1 MRHTPLLIGDEITA
15 KQVNAK
21 VNGVRRQANRALTIA
36 IIALLLFG
44 TFFGLLL
51 YYGIHY
57 GNLIQSNANIA
68 YNQNQ
73 LLKSEV
79 YEALMNISS
88 NYNSTIVQTGTFDW
102 FPGPVSST
110 YYIEHVQI
118 GPLGFDVVTFNPPS
132 TPLPTSSSIWTF
144 EMRNFVPIINQ
155 IILIPQGDPGMG
167 GTFGPSLLRM
177 TSSNAAKMDVSNG
190 CLVNSYNGIGAIP
203 VNSCVE
209 SGTSSDYGLT
219 PGLNAL
225 RVDRTSFNVAST
237 YFLYGTIVSNPSSLL
252 VGQTF
257 TITSPWQFVF

>member
-1 MRHTPLLIGDEITA
+1 MRQSLIGDGITTEQLNKKANGIRRIA
-15 KQVNAK
+15 KQARV
-21 VNGVRRQANRALTIA
+21 IA

-44 TFFGLLL
+44 AFFGLLL
-51 YYGIHY
+51 YYGINY
-57 GNLIQSNANIA
+57 GNLIQNNANIA

-73 LLKSEV
+73 LLKSEI

-118 GPLGFDVVTFNPPS
+118 GPLGFDIVTFNPPS
-132 TPLPTSSSIWTF
+132 TPLPTTTAVWTF

-155 IILIPQGDPGMG
+155 IILIPQGNPGMG
-167 GTFGPSLLRM
+167 GAFGPSLLRM
-177 TSSNAAKMDVSNG
+177 TSSNAAKMDISNG
-190 CLVNSYNGIGAIP
+190 CLVNSYNGIGVIP

-209 SGTSSDYGLT
+209 SGTVNIPDYGLT
-219 PGLNAL
+219 TGLNAL
-225 RVDRTSFNVAST
+225 RIDRSDSVTAST
-237 YFLYGTIVSNPSSLL
+237 YYLVGAISANPQSLL